1 MEMARVLA
9 AILVV
14 VALVVMETHA
24 VSVLFNVITQA
35 ARLNRR
41 AVAEQ
46 VSIGGTSACGALA

>member
-24 VSVLFNVITQA
+24 VSVLFNVITK
-35 ARLNRR
+35 LL
-41 AVAEQ
+41 
-46 VSIGGTSACGALA
+46 G